1 LTRRNNKTSLH
12 KFLGLAPPPS
22 KNKKTV
28 ETCRE
33 YEAEKRMR
41 SFQSNWLNKFTWL
54 EHKTDKMYCKVC
66 LKYEKTGTF
75 VVGFTLQKVVEIQKL
90 NWSKSAKI

>member
-1 LTRRNNKTSLH
+1 MSLH

-22 KNKKTV
+22 KKEKTV

-33 YEAEKRMR
+33 YEAGKRKR
-41 SFQSNWLNKFTWL
+41 SSFQSNWLSKFTWL

-66 LKYEKTGTF
+66 LKYEKTNCLIFFAVFKFTIKKTF
-75 VVGFTLQKVVEIQKL
+75 
-90 NWSKSAKI
+90 

>member
-1 LTRRNNKTSLH
+1 MSLH

-22 KNKKTV
+22 KKQKTV

-33 YEAEKRMR
+33 YEVEKRKR

-66 LKYEKTGTF
+66 LKYEKTF
-75 VVGFTLQKVVEIQKL
+75 FCKFTI
-90 NWSKSAKI
+90 KIPPPTRAIYIKK